1 MTTNSSDP
9 KERREHHHVRE
20 VFEQCC
26 ALLAPIVAANANVKT
41 VSNFGMSHVLMGH
54 FPELSSAEINIV
66 ILTVEKM
73 HSNGRLQ
80 AMVTKQG

>member
-26 ALLAPIVAANANVKT
+26 ALLAPMVAGNADVIT

-73 HSNGRLQ
+73 HRNGRLQ
-80 AMVTKQG
+80 AMVTKAG

>member
-1 MTTNSSDP
+1 MSTYPMDP
-9 KERREHHHVRE
+9 RERREHHQVRE
-20 VFEQCC
+20 VFERCC
-26 ALLAPIVAANANVKT
+26 ALLAPMVAGNADVKT

-73 HSNGRLQ
+73 HQGGRLQ
-80 AMVTKQG
+80 ALLDKKG

>member
-1 MTTNSSDP
+1 MTTYSSDP

-26 ALLAPIVAANANVKT
+26 VLLAPIVAGNTDVIT

-54 FPELSSAEINIV
+54 FPELSSAEINVV
-66 ILTVEKM
+66 ILTVEKL
-73 HSNGRLQ
+73 HRNGRLQ
-80 AMVTKQG
+80 ARVTKDA

>member
-9 KERREHHHVRE
+9 KERREYHHVRE
-20 VFEQCC
+20 IFEQCC
-26 ALLAPIVAANANVKT
+26 ALLAPVVASNTDVIS

-66 ILTVEKM
+66 VLTVEKM
-73 HSNGRLQ
+73 HRNGRLQ
-80 AMVTKQG
+80 AMVTKEG

>member
-9 KERREHHHVRE
+9 KERREYHHVRE
-20 VFEQCC
+20 IFEQCC
-26 ALLAPIVAANANVKT
+26 ALLAPVVASNTDVIS

-66 ILTVEKM
+66 VLTVEKM
-73 HSNGRLQ
+73 HRNGRLQ
-80 AMVTKQG
+80 ARVTKEG